1 MRRKLTGLASAV
13 AIGLGG
19 LGAGSAVAGPVPMA
33 DIVFAVDESGS
44 MAGEHAW
51 LGGMVGN
58 LQSGLVAAGVG
69 VSPFF
74 NLYGLTGYGSS
85 THAAGQAPHK
95 HTVGG
100 ADFGTAANLATAA
113 GGLVIDGGTED
124 GWRAINFVVNS
135 YAFRAGSGRNIVLVT
150 DEDRDNTMALTRDG
164 ILSDLASIGAL
175 LNVVVNN
182 PFSCGDGS
190 VALGMSADGT
200 GFRAD
205 GLGGFTTC
213 AGATYG
219 DGAGATESQYVE
231 LALLNGGAAW
241 DLNQLRAGG
250 LTAESFSKAF
260 VDIKVGEISGPEV
273 PEPASL
279 ALLGVG
285 LAALAAGRRRR
296 AG

>member
-1 MRRKLTGLASAV
+1 MRTKLRGLV
-13 AIGLGG
+13 AALALGLSG
-19 LGAGSAVAGPVPMA
+19 LGAGSALAAPVTMA
-33 DIVFAVDESGS
+33 DILFAVDESGS
-44 MAGEHAW
+44 MAGEHTW

-58 LQSGLVAAGVG
+58 LQAGLVAAGVG
-69 VSPFF
+69 ASPFF
-74 NLYGLTGYGSS
+74 NQYGLTGYGSLS
-85 THAAGQAPHK
+85 HAAGQAPHK

-100 ADFGTAANLATAA
+100 ADYGTAADLATAT
-113 GGLVIDGGTED
+113 GGLLTDGGTED
-124 GWRAINFVVNS
+124 GWRAINFIVNN

-150 DEDRDNTMALTRDG
+150 DEDRDNTMTLTRDG

-182 PFSCGDGS
+182 PFRCGDGS

-200 GFRAD
+200 GFKAD
-205 GLGGFTTC
+205 GLGGFVTC
-213 AGATYG
+213 VGATYG
-219 DGAGATESQYVE
+219 DGTGLTETQYVE

-260 VDIKVGEISGPEV
+260 VDIKVGEISTPEV

-285 LAALAAGRRRR
+285 LASLAAVRRRK
-296 AG
+296 AS